1 MQSLYRH
8 VNAASD
14 DAGHSPDRPR
24 TALIIVDMQRAFVA
38 DSPIAAPA
46 GVEVAERLNRL
57 AAACRL
63 SGIPVIWTRH
73 VVRPDGSNIGLLGET
88 IPPVADGII
97 DDDAP
102 TAELHGLMDV
112 RDGDIVVDK
121 PRFGSFYGTDL
132 EVILRSSG
140 IDTIILG
147 GINTNVCVDTTARE
161 AAVREF
167 RVLFLSDGTANFDL
181 PDGGLGAASA
191 EELQRAACAV
201 MAFGF
206 ADVVTVDEV
215 LGRIPVAPSARL
227 G

>member
-1 MQSLYRH
+1 MRSEMKRIAGCIAICLGALFVASAQQSAFAQEPANLPYM
-8 VNAASD
+8 NPQL
-14 DAGHSPDRPR
+14 SPE
-24 TALIIVDMQRAFVA
+24 QRAA
-38 DSPIAAPA
+38 DLVRRMTLEEKATQMQNNSAA
-46 GVEVAERLNRL
+46 VERLKVPAYQWWSEAL
-57 AAACRL
+57 H
-63 SGIPVIWTRH
+63 GVINE
-73 VVRPDGSNIGLLGET
+73 G
-88 IPPVADGII
+88 
-97 DDDAP
+97 AP
-102 TAELHGLMDV
+102 TAALHELMDV
-112 RDGDIVVDK
+112 RSGDVVLEK

-140 IDTIILG
+140 IDTIIVG

-215 LGRIPVAPSARL
+215 LDRIPVAASS
-227 G
+227 